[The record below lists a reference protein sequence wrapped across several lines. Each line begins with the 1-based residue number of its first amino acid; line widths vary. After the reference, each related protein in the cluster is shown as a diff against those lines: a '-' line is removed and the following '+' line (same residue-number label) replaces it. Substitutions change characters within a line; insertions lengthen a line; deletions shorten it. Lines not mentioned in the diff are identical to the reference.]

1 LNIQDNGQSGRATD
15 AYENWN
21 ANSLRVENCTFVAC
35 DSALTVKNGSA
46 YTTGSGADQTKFTT
60 AGNTSVATLP
70 GFDFN
75 YGMDQNTNAVSDQYD
90 PIPNPQVGTTTAVP
104 SNGFFN
110 NVNYRGAFAPTGKNW
125 MANWTYA
132 AYIDN
137 ANGLVP
143 CPTDLNGDGIT
154 KIEDFNILLGQFNV
168 SCD

>member
-1 LNIQDNGQSGRATD
+1 MIQFQTHRLEPLLQFLQTVSST
-15 AYENWN
+15 
-21 ANSLRVENCTFVAC
+21 T
-35 DSALTVKNGSA
+35 LTTVVHLLLQVK
-46 YTTGSGADQTKFTT
+46 
-60 AGNTSVATLP
+60 
-70 GFDFN
+70 
-75 YGMDQNTNAVSDQYD
+75 
-90 PIPNPQVGTTTAVP
+90 
-104 SNGFFN
+104 
-110 NVNYRGAFAPTGKNW
+110 